1 MEGENDL
8 INVLSMDNISNRD
21 VTAYYMDTIYKAAQE
36 LSLKRCYDGPCRECP
51 FRITSDD
58 LIKAFDSRCFIIT
71 YY

>member
-36 LSLKRCYDGPCRECP
+36 YGSANR
-51 FRITSDD
+51 
-58 LIKAFDSRCFIIT
+58 FDFTCLPEKDIIYSPGWISGEKVNVISRD
-71 YY
+71 